1 MGVDMSDENK
11 VVSVRID
18 AGLLVELESLCQ
30 GTRMTK
36 AMLFNA
42 ALKHLLS
49 LSKKERSRVVMDY
62 LTARPEELP

>member
-1 MGVDMSDENK
+1 MSDENK

-18 AGLLVELESLCQ
+18 AGLLAELESLCH

-36 AMLFNA
+36 AMLLNA

-62 LTARPEELP
+62 LTARSEELV

>member
-1 MGVDMSDENK
+1 MSEENK

-18 AGLLVELESLCQ
+18 AGLVVKLESLCQ

-36 AMLFNA
+36 SMLFNA

-62 LTARPEELP
+62 LTERSEEPQ